1 MDRRARWA
9 IVHGAAESRT
19 PLKRLSTVQYKL
31 GENVRVLCAGIS
43 ILVIYIH
50 SVESMLQ
57 SEVSDEFL
65 LSLSPSNSLVSRFL
79 PLSLRK
85 FPEYF
90 SWISS
95 SGYPFILES

>member
-19 PLKRLSTVQYKL
+19 PLKRLSTVQHKL
-31 GENVRVLCAGIS
+31 GENVRVLCYRYVGIS

-57 SEVSDEFL
+57 SEVY
-65 LSLSPSNSLVSRFL
+65 NTVI
-79 PLSLRK
+79 
-85 FPEYF
+85 F
-90 SWISS
+90 S
-95 SGYPFILES
+95 

>member
-19 PLKRLSTVQYKL
+19 PLKRLSTVQHKL

-57 SEVSDEFL
+57 SEVY
-65 LSLSPSNSLVSRFL
+65 NTVI
-79 PLSLRK
+79 
-85 FPEYF
+85 F
-90 SWISS
+90 S
-95 SGYPFILES
+95 